1 MTLFFYVSDVLYGLE
16 YVGTVSRDRKP
27 SSAEIATGLRDVKR
41 KKSTSN
47 IKKTFRRVKTAKE
60 SRSIAKSHRK
70 TLRAPSRLFADTTN
84 SGNETRNHNVRPIH
98 ILIWMIAPRMQTE
111 RCDSPIPCVFTN
123 DHSLFKSSDA
133 VIVDTRKIDRMKR
146 KQRLPSVRPPH
157 QHWIGYLRESPTNV
171 NLKTKPY
178 ETWFNWTI
186 AYTMNADVII
196 PYGMCLPTRDKVA
209 KDPGSITD
217 VIRHVYGKSADST
230 PWTDADYNYTPR
242 DHAIGKTRLVSW
254 VVSRCQSESRREVYV
269 AELKRHIEVD
279 IYGKCAGKSVD
290 KTTDH
295 EFWAD
300 LFETHK
306 FYLAFE
312 NSLYPDYITEKVWV
326 RLQSGIVP
334 IVLGGA
340 DYNSHLPPHSY
351 IDVKDYSSPK
361 SLAQHLHRL
370 DKNDTLYNEYFAW
383 KQNYSCFVGV
393 PATSPACEVCR
404 MMNENR
410 NKINIIPDINK
421 FWDKDS
427 CIPTKDY
434 YRGIVDDISTKNV
447 SKQTGPKWPSFS

>member
-1 MTLFFYVSDVLYGLE
+1 MPDVLYGLE
-16 YVGTVSRDRKP
+16 YVGTMSRSRKP

-41 KKSTSN
+41 KKSTN
-47 IKKTFRRVKTAKE
+47 KIKKTFRRVKTANE
-60 SRSIAKSHRK
+60 RCSIVKSHRK
-70 TLRAPSRLFADTTN
+70 TLRAPSRLLVDTTL
-84 SGNETRNHNVRPIH
+84 SGNETRNNKGRPIQ
-98 ILIWMIAPRMQTE
+98 ILIWMTAPRMQTE

-133 VIVDTRKIDRMKR
+133 VIVDTRNIILLKQT
-146 KQRLPSVRPPH
+146 QRLPTFRPPH
-157 QHWIGYLRESPTNV
+157 QHWIGYLRESPTNINV
-171 NLKTKPY
+171 NKKPY

-196 PYGMCLPTRDKVA
+196 PYGMCLPTKDKVA

-217 VIRHVYGKSADST
+217 VIRHVYGKSANST
-230 PWTDADYNYTPR
+230 PWMNEENTYTPR

-254 VVSRCQSESRREVYV
+254 VVSRCQSASRREVYV
-269 AELKRHIEVD
+269 AELIRHIDVD
-279 IYGKCAGKSVD
+279 IFGKCAGKSVGK
-290 KTTDH
+290 KTEH

-306 FYLAFE
+306 FYLSFE
-312 NSLYPDYITEKVWV
+312 NSLCPDYITEKVWTP
-326 RLQSGIVP
+326 LKSDIVP
-334 IVLGGA
+334 IVMGGA
-340 DYNSHLPPHSY
+340 DYKSHLPPHSY
-351 IDVKDYSSPK
+351 IDVNDYSSPK

-393 PATSPACEVCR
+393 PAKSPACEVCR

-410 NKINIIPDINK
+410 NKINIIPDINT

-427 CIPTKDY
+427 CIRPEDY
-434 YRGIVDDISTKNV
+434 YRGIFNGISKKLIL
-447 SKQTGPKWPSFS
+447 KQTGKKWPSFS